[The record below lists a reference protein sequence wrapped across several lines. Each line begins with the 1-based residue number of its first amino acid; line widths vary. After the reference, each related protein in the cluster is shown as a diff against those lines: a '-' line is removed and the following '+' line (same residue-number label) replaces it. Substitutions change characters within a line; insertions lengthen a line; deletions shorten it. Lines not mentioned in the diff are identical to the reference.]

1 MKIMWTNEALARL
14 RDIKKYIA
22 QNNPDRARLFIQKI
36 IDRTDILISNP
47 QIGRVVPEISRPEIR
62 ELLFKNYRIVYRVKK
77 DYIEILTVFEG
88 HSLLNSIELNG

>member
-1 MKIMWTNEALARL
+1 MWTNEALARL
-14 RDIKKYIA
+14 RDIKKYIV

-62 ELLFKNYRIVYRVKK
+62 ELLFKNYRIVHRVKK

-88 HSLLNSIELNG
+88 HSLLNNIEFNG